1 MLEKRKT
8 VFTYIR
14 YNVDQIQNIFYPIR
28 YDQDCMIL
36 ELKVD
41 HKPEETIAQIKEKN
55 YPEALEDYHGNLL
68 LAGINYDKKNRKHTC
83 KIEKL
88 SV

>member
-41 HKPEETIAQIKEKN
+41 HKPEEVIAQIKEKE
-55 YPEALEDYHGNLL
+55 YALRFQGKNSRKK
-68 LAGINYDKKNRKHTC
+68 GIYRTHSCCWNQ
-83 KIEKL
+83 L
-88 SV
+88 

>member
-41 HKPEETIAQIKEKN
+41 HKPEEAIAQIKERR
-55 YPEALEDYHGNLL
+55 
-68 LAGINYDKKNRKHTC
+68 YDEYLRNDDRQDILIYGMAFCRKRC
-83 KIEKL
+83 KVIVEKL
-88 SV
+88 

>member
-41 HKPEETIAQIKEKN
+41 HKPHLKEKE
-55 YPEALEDYHGNLL
+55 YALRFQGKTAERKEYTGHI
-68 LAGINYDKKNRKHTC
+68 LAVGISYNSKTKEHEC
-83 KIEKL
+83 KIEQL
-88 SV
+88 